1 MCVPGKPS
9 KDTSHPDYAP
19 SIFQHRSHSESKST
33 TALARYKRRI
43 KPKSSLPQK
52 KLKFLS
58 DDSGVNEQLPEDN
71 ATTPVTSDF
80 GDGINPIQEEDEV
93 AMLKTEINFL
103 RSERDAALQ
112 KIEVLQSDL
121 SSTRLSVS
129 RVVNNDELCKFYTG
143 ITYTVFTF
151 VFNFIAP
158 FLLSRSTKE
167 SLSNEDQLFITL
179 TRLRL
184 NVPFKFLSDQ
194 CNCSEETIRRYFW
207 RWVDLLHAKLNFLV
221 CWPSRK
227 AILETL
233 PNEFRK
239 EFPRLTSIVDC
250 FEIFID
256 QSKNLNA
263 CAQTWSNYK
272 HHNTIKVFIAC
283 TPTGAI
289 SYLSSAWGGRVSDID
304 LVRQSGFISSNFHL
318 PGDQILADRGFMLE
332 EDFAVTCSA
341 ELIIPSFTRGK
352 KQMEA
357 RDVEKS
363 RKIARVRV
371 HIERVIGALKR
382 RFRILQG
389 VIPIRSIKSMKEES
403 QESSLTSFDKI
414 LRVCAA
420 LVNLGPSV
428 IIKDNNAKTVV

>member
-1 MCVPGKPS
+1 
-9 KDTSHPDYAP
+9 
-19 SIFQHRSHSESKST
+19 
-33 TALARYKRRI
+33 
-43 KPKSSLPQK
+43 
-52 KLKFLS
+52 
-58 DDSGVNEQLPEDN
+58 
-71 ATTPVTSDF
+71 
-80 GDGINPIQEEDEV
+80 
-93 AMLKTEINFL
+93 
-103 RSERDAALQ
+103 
-112 KIEVLQSDL
+112 
-121 SSTRLSVS
+121 
-129 RVVNNDELCKFYTG
+129 
-143 ITYTVFTF
+143 
-151 VFNFIAP
+151 
-158 FLLSRSTKE
+158 
-167 SLSNEDQLFITL
+167 
-179 TRLRL
+179 
-184 NVPFKFLSDQ
+184 
-194 CNCSEETIRRYFW
+194 
-207 RWVDLLHAKLNFLV
+207 
-221 CWPSRK
+221 
-227 AILETL
+227 
-233 PNEFRK
+233 
-239 EFPRLTSIVDC
+239 
-250 FEIFID
+250 
-256 QSKNLNA
+256 
-263 CAQTWSNYK
+263 
-272 HHNTIKVFIAC
+272 VFIAC